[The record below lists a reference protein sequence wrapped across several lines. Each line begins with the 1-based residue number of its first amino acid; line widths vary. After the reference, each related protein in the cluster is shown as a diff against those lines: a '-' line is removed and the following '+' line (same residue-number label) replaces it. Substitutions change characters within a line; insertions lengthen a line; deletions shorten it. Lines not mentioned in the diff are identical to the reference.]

1 MSDPMNDRNTL
12 SDTRSSLERFMGDT
26 PLRVAVRLIILS
38 LVVGFV
44 LSAFQLHPLELVR
57 TMINFV
63 ERAFISV
70 FKSME
75 DFIGYIVLG
84 AVIVVPAW
92 FVIRLMKA
100 RD

>member
-1 MSDPMNDRNTL
+1 MTDPNQMHD
-12 SDTRSSLERFMGDT
+12 SRSGLERFMGDT

-57 TMINFV
+57 NLFSFV

-70 FKSME
+70 FNSME
-75 DFIGYIVLG
+75 DFIAYIILG
-84 AVIVVPAW
+84 AVIVVPVW
-92 FVIRLMKA
+92 FLLRLMKM